1 MSENPKIKKILL
13 VFFVFALLLSAF
25 YALDFKI
32 SQSETHVNSGLSAY
46 SSGSPELNSSGRIYL
61 YTEGE
66 DALSVNLKEKLKED
80 LEAEGMEVIA
90 INSIEEKYGSQALLV
105 NVSRDKWLY
114 TPVYASS
121 NLNLAFFY
129 TSTGEDTKYF
139 EQFKNGNESVI
150 FVNDGSGKGKMLMDG
165 KIVVQDSTKGIIS
178 LKAYRK
184 HLAEEAAG
192 KTVEQLL
199 QHINKLP

>member
-1 MSENPKIKKILL
+1 M
-13 VFFVFALLLSAF
+13 
-25 YALDFKI
+25 
-32 SQSETHVNSGLSAY
+32 
-46 SSGSPELNSSGRIYL
+46 
-61 YTEGE
+61 
-66 DALSVNLKEKLKED
+66 
-80 LEAEGMEVIA
+80 
-90 INSIEEKYGSQALLV
+90 

-114 TPVYASS
+114 TPFYASS

-165 KIVVQDSTKGIIS
+165 EIVVQDSTKGIIS

-192 KTVEQLL
+192 KTEEQLL
-199 QHINKLP
+199 QHINKHP